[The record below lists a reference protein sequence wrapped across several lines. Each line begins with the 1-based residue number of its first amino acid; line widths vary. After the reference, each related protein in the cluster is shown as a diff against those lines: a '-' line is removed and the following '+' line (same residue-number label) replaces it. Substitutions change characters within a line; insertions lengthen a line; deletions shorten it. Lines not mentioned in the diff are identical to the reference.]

1 MKEETKDVLGSLPA
15 DFFSQFKNG
24 SEFQGFMDAL
34 FKKGVESLLEAE
46 LDDHLG
52 YHKHDKAISGN
63 SRNGKTQ
70 KTIKTTKG
78 TYRIDVPRD
87 RQGSFSPSVVPK
99 RKRMIDHIEDVVI
112 SFYAK
117 GMSTEDISRQ
127 VGELYGVSITN
138 ATVSNITERILV
150 DVVEWQQRALDRV
163 YLVVWLD
170 GIVFKVRHQGKIINK
185 SVHIIAGLNTEGRK
199 EVLGLWVGEGTGES
213 ASFWLK
219 TLTDL
224 RVRGVEDIL
233 IACSD
238 NLSGL
243 TQAIRAVFPDTVTQL
258 CIVHQIRNSL
268 KRVPYKN
275 RREVAKDLRIIYEAA
290 DEQKA
295 LDGFI
300 LFESKWGSTYPYI
313 CASWRNNWDNLVP
326 FLSFPMEIRKLI
338 YTTNMIENLNRNVRK
353 FTKNKTMF
361 PDDSAV
367 TKAVYLAVQ
376 HMSKLWT
383 NAIQK
388 WPLIASQFLILYPTR
403 CQIII

>member
-1 MKEETKDVLGSLPA
+1 MKEEQKDVLAQLPS
-15 DFFSQFKNG
+15 DFFTQFKSG
-24 SEFQGFMDAL
+24 AAFQGFMDAL

-52 YHKHDKAISGN
+52 YQKHEKTSSAN
-63 SRNGKTQ
+63 SRNGKTA

-78 TYRIDVPRD
+78 TYRIEVPRD

-127 VGELYGVSITN
+127 VNELYGVSITN
-138 ATVSNITERILV
+138 STVSNITERILV
-150 DVVEWQQRALDRV
+150 DVAEWQQRALDRV

-170 GIVFKVRHQGKIINK
+170 GIVFKVRHEGKIINK

-199 EVLGLWVGEGTGES
+199 EVLGLWVSEGAGES

-224 RVRGVEDIL
+224 RARGVEDVL

-243 TQAIRAVFPDTVTQL
+243 TQAIKAVFPGTVTQL

-275 RREVAKDLRIIYEAA
+275 RRAVAKDLRMIYEAA

-295 LDGFI
+295 LDSFL
-300 LFESKWGSTYPYI
+300 LFESKWGTIYPYI
-313 CASWRNNWDNLVP
+313 CTSWKNNWDNLVP
-326 FLSFPMEIRKLI
+326 FLSYPMEIRKLI

-367 TKAVYLAVQ
+367 TKAVYLAIQ

-383 NAIQK
+383 NAMHK